1 MHLPPNASPE
11 RSRVAVGTAFFLNG
25 LCFSSWASRI
35 PTIQQKL
42 GLSES
47 LLGSLLFALPLGSI
61 LSSFFSATI
70 ATRFGTKR
78 VLTAAILSNGLV
90 YVSLGL
96 ASTPLVLASTLF
108 VIGCL
113 GNITSVALNTQ
124 AVGLEKIMNRP
135 IMASLH
141 GLWSAASF
149 VGAAIGGM
157 MLALAVAPVW
167 HFTLVYLLLLL
178 GVSANARWFLL
189 SPMPTQTRPK
199 LLVRPPPGLLG
210 LGLIAFCSMICEG
223 AMFDWSGVYFQRV
236 LQAGPWGVGLG
247 YGAFMGAMATSRFL
261 ADPVIGKLGPRKVLT
276 VCGLLVSSGLLVAIA
291 YPSIITGVAGFILV
305 GIGTSAVVPLV
316 YSQAGKISATSPS
329 AAIAAASMI
338 GFLGFLIGPPLIG
351 WIAGM
356 SSLRWSFLVIAIMGL
371 GITIMGRR
379 YRENLD

>member
-1 MHLPPNASPE
+1 MHLPPNASPG
-11 RSRVAVGTAFFLNG
+11 RSRVAVGSAFFLSG

-61 LSSFFSATI
+61 LSSFFSASI
-70 ATRFGTKR
+70 ATRFGTRR
-78 VLTAAILSNGLV
+78 VLTVAMLTNGVV
-90 YVSLGL
+90 YISLGL
-96 ASTPLVLASTLF
+96 ARTPLMLASTLF

-141 GLWSAASF
+141 GLWSAAGF

-157 MLALAVAPVW
+157 MLALAVPPVW
-167 HFTLVYLLLLL
+167 HFAAVYLLLLL
-178 GVSANARWFLL
+178 GIGVNQQWFLH
-189 SPMPTQTRPK
+189 SQKATQTRPK
-199 LLVRPPPGLLG
+199 LLVRPPAGLLG

-236 LQAGPWGVGLG
+236 LQAGPATVGLG
-247 YGAFMGAMATSRFL
+247 YGAVMGAMATSRFL
-261 ADPVIGKLGPRKVLT
+261 ADPVTGRLGPRKVLT
-276 VCGLLVSSGLLVAIA
+276 ACGLLVMTGLLLAIA
-291 YPSIITGVAGFILV
+291 YPTILTGVAGFVLV

-316 YSQAGKISATSPS
+316 YSQAGKTEHTSPS
-329 AAIAAASMI
+329 AAIAATSTI
-338 GFLGFLIGPPLIG
+338 GFLGFLLGPPMIG
-351 WIAGM
+351 WIAGV
-356 SSLRWSFLVIAIMGL
+356 SSLRWSFLVIAMMGL
-371 GITIMGRR
+371 GITLMGRR
-379 YRENLD
+379 YSDH

>member
-1 MHLPPNASPE
+1 MHLPPNASPR

-61 LSSFFSATI
+61 LSSFFSASI
-70 ATRFGTKR
+70 ATRFGTRR
-78 VLTAAILSNGLV
+78 VLTVAMLANGLV
-90 YVSLGL
+90 YISLGL
-96 ASTPLVLASTLF
+96 ARTPLMLASTLF

-141 GLWSAASF
+141 GLWSAAGF
-149 VGAAIGGM
+149 VGAAIGAM

-167 HFTLVYLLLLL
+167 HFAAVYLLLLL
-178 GVSANARWFLL
+178 GIGVNQQWFLH
-189 SPMPTQTRPK
+189 SQKAIQTRPK
-199 LLVRPPPGLLG
+199 LLVRPPAGLLG

-236 LQAGPWGVGLG
+236 LQAGPATVGLG

-261 ADPVIGKLGPRKVLT
+261 ADPVTGKLGPRKVLT
-276 VCGLLVSSGLLVAIA
+276 ACGLLVASGLLLAIA
-291 YPSIITGVAGFILV
+291 YPTVLTGVAGFILV

-316 YSQAGKISATSPS
+316 YSQAGKTEHTSPS
-329 AAIAAASMI
+329 AAIAATSTI
-338 GFLGFLIGPPLIG
+338 GFLGFLLGPPMIG

-356 SSLRWSFLVIAIMGL
+356 SSLRWSFLVIAMMGL
-371 GITIMGRR
+371 GITLMGRR
-379 YRENLD
+379 YSQH